1 MVTLLPKLF
10 PGHFFFSRPYGLFLF
25 PVAYHF
31 CYSNYIFAKQN
42 DIIKPM
48 KEILK
53 IQYKSSL
60 AAFLMLVMIFPACE
74 LDDIDPDGDIRD
86 KFIGTWRFD
95 ESEAKS
101 DLTFYT
107 VQITKDPGNTS
118 QVLLRNFGNVGNASA
133 YGIVT
138 TNRITVTSQ
147 TLASLTISGSGSTVT
162 NTRMNWTYSIIDGA
176 DLINFTAVADKQ

>member
-1 MVTLLPKLF
+1 
-10 PGHFFFSRPYGLFLF
+10 
-25 PVAYHF
+25 
-31 CYSNYIFAKQN
+31 
-42 DIIKPM
+42 M

-53 IQYKSSL
+53 IKYKSSL
-60 AAFLMLVMIFPACE
+60 AALLMLVMIFPACE
-74 LDDIDPDGDIRD
+74 LDDVDPDGDIRD

-101 DLTFYT
+101 DLAFYT
-107 VQITKDPGNTS
+107 VQITKNLGNSS
-118 QVLLRNFGNVGNASA
+118 QVLLQNFGNVGNASA

-147 TLASLTISGSGSTVT
+147 TLASLTISGSGSTVS

-176 DLINFTAVADKQ
+176 DLINYTAVADKQ